1 MKSRYSVKY
10 GDDPFALI
18 PGHNWQYYGGSGLP
32 SAINKKASPKMEQV
46 FGKLVDNAP
55 NVIDAEII
63 PPSTPMSSVASSAI
77 NQSNGPKAP
86 NFLTAGLADL
96 KNNFGWNSAT
106 GAKVFGKDLGGW
118 KGIGTWGTGLYHGA
132 KAIGNAN
139 EVTDSKNE
147 AQDLLSDILR
157 SSASNPL
164 TNQFLTSDQTAMLN
178 KIKRGTYDTESN
190 FGDVDIMSLLGGA
203 GKGALSG
210 GLIAGIPGAII
221 GGLGGG
227 LNANLERQNQDQQNI
242 NSQLEGLYQAL
253 MDAETQYN
261 SMKRPNFTGLGIQSR
276 YQNMYM

>member
-1 MKSRYSVKY
+1 MTKNGLK
-10 GDDPFALI
+10 
-18 PGHNWQYYGGSGLP
+18 NWWD
-32 SAINKKASPKMEQV
+32 AINPGRPAS
-46 FGKLVDNAP
+46 VDEMQAAYNA
-55 NVIDAEII
+55 
-63 PPSTPMSSVASSAI
+63 SQSVLKQARQGAS
-77 NQSNGPKAP
+77 NTSNLKGTSFQMPG
-86 NFLTAGLADL
+86 FLTAGINDL

-106 GAKVFGKDLGGW
+106 GAKVFGKNLGGW
-118 KGIGTWGTGLYHGA
+118 KGIGTWGTGLYQGA

-139 EVTDSKNE
+139 EVTNSKNE

-210 GLIAGIPGAII
+210 GIIAGIPGAII

-253 MDAETQYN
+253 IDAETQYN

-276 YQNMYM
+276 FQNMYM

>member
-1 MKSRYSVKY
+1 MNKHDLRSWHDAV
-10 GDDPFALI
+10 F
-18 PGHNWQYYGGSGLP
+18 PGQ
-32 SAINKKASPKMEQV
+32 
-46 FGKLVDNAP
+46 
-55 NVIDAEII
+55 
-63 PPSTPMSSVASSAI
+63 VASVDLM
-77 NQSNGPKAP
+77 QSRFNASQEALKNLNAQNVVQNATDKTMPKFQMP
-86 NFLTAGLADL
+86 GFLTAGLADL

-139 EVTDSKNE
+139 EIADYKTE
-147 AQDLLSDILR
+147 ANDLISDILR

-178 KIKRGTYDTESN
+178 KLKRGTYDTDSN
-190 FGDVDIMSLLGGA
+190 FTDFDLMSLLGGA

-227 LNANLERQNQDQQNI
+227 LNANLERQGQDQQNI
-242 NSQLEGLYQAL
+242 NAQLEGLYQAL
-253 MDAETQYN
+253 VDAEAQYN
-261 SMKRPNFTGLGIQSR
+261 SMRRPNFTGLGIQSK